1 MILNADSTNDSQEL
15 GDHKDIL
22 ARIKDEYEKNK
33 GKFIS
38 FATVSS
44 ILLLVFST
52 LFGNFLLIY
61 ILAIMASGL
70 GIINYLMFNELLIKP
85 VIRSS
90 EIISEI
96 TDFNF
101 TPLLDI
107 ETFPEI
113 ESLPESI
120 IKLNSTLSHRYAVQK
135 QVVDVISGH
144 SQLIDENM
152 RLSRNSLDDVFL
164 DLNSLTI
171 KLSQSQDEFEKS
183 SNLLTQFKGS
193 IYAVT
198 NELADLKASIN
209 SIAKQTN
216 MLALNASIEAAKA
229 GKYGRGFEV
238 VANNIQSLVEQTK
251 RTSIR
256 LDGLRHELE
265 DGSAAITDHVVEG
278 LQEFEQSI
286 MQYGEMVNRLS
297 SNLEKSAVGIQNV
310 SRSNFEIEE
319 VGKDLRNIL

>member
-1 MILNADSTNDSQEL
+1 MILNADSTTDSQEL
-15 GDHKDIL
+15 GDHKDIFN
-22 ARIKDEYEKNK
+22 RIKDEYDGNK
-33 GKFIS
+33 AKVIS
-38 FATVSS
+38 LATVNS

-52 LFGNFLLIY
+52 LLGNILLIY
-61 ILAIMASGL
+61 MLAIIALGL
-70 GIINYLMFNELLIKP
+70 GILNFLMYNEMLIKP
-85 VIRSS
+85 VVRSA

-96 TDFNF
+96 SDFNF
-101 TPLLDI
+101 TPLLGI

-152 RLSRNSLDDVFL
+152 RLSRNSLDDVFF

-171 KLSQSQDEFEKS
+171 KLTQSQDEFERS

-198 NELADLKASIN
+198 NELIDLRTSIN

-256 LDGLRHELE
+256 LDGLRHEME
-265 DGSAAITDHVVEG
+265 DGSATITDHVVGG
-278 LQEFEQSI
+278 LREFEQSI

-319 VGKDLRNIL
+319 VGRDLKNIL